1 MCSQPC
7 PHRLHQ
13 ENPVTIIEAHLLDRS
28 FETQG
33 DFYGQPLQLC
43 LVGFLRP
50 EQKFPSFDAL
60 IAQIHADI
68 ATARDLTARLGSPEL
83 QSGRR
88 LADAFFAAGKADDT
102 LVWERQRLV

>member
-1 MCSQPC
+1 MSPV
-7 PHRLHQ
+7 LFQ

-50 EQKFPSFDAL
+50 EQKFPSFDLL
-60 IAQIHADI
+60 IAQIQADI
-68 ATARDLTARLGSPEL
+68 ATARHLTTGPGGSSDEM
-83 QSGRR
+83 QRGRR
-88 LADAFFAAGKADDT
+88 LADAFFAGKNAADA
-102 LVWERQRLV
+102 LVWERQQLL